1 MSAPTPATLH
11 VDRHCLIVLERVLL
25 AAAPQEGCAL
35 LLGRNADSALL
46 LERIWPCC
54 NSWEPA
60 IERQRRFLI
69 DPREQLL
76 AQRWARERDALVLGA
91 AHSHPSSAAIPSA
104 RDLSLCCGP
113 TLMLIRSGLH
123 AADST
128 RQPQPDR
135 DLIQPL
141 RAWWLPEQ
149 AGWADDRGSGQGADQ
164 AVPRP
169 QELEIAL
176 DRPPRTGH
184 LGE

>member
-1 MSAPTPATLH
+1 M
-11 VDRHCLIVLERVLL
+11 
-25 AAAPQEGCAL
+25 AASPREGCAL
-35 LLGRNADSALL
+35 LLGRQMGSTLL

-54 NSWEPA
+54 NSWQPA
-60 IERQRRFLI
+60 EERPWRFLI

-113 TLMLIRSGLH
+113 TLMLIRSGLD
-123 AADST
+123 AADGR

-149 AGWADDRGSGQGADQ
+149 AGWADDRGPGQGADQ

-169 QELEIAL
+169 RELEIAL
-176 DRPPRTGH
+176 HAPLRTGD